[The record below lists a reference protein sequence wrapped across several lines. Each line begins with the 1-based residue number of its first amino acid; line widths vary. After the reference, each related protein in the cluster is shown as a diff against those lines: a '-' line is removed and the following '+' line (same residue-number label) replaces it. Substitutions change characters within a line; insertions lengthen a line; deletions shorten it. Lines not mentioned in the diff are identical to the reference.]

1 MGLSNRSRGRSE
13 RPTTVKFAHVAHAER
28 RQPSWLTRDEK
39 ERRYPS
45 FHPPVSRPPLDGMPA
60 NPREHE
66 RTRLAVDHQSP
77 AVRITQAPHGHAS
90 SLPPNGKALNPA
102 ELEALVAERALQNAT
117 AQLLDEA
124 RAVLAE
130 AIEAFDQARRDLAYA
145 SEPRLVELA
154 MLVARRVIGRELL
167 TQPELVAD
175 LVREG
180 VDALASSDTTRV
192 RVGAAFGEIRELLLD
207 QLAARGIEVELIVSP
222 HLADYACVV
231 ETELGRVDES
241 VEERLNTLLES
252 IEEERET

>member
-13 RPTTVKFAHVAHAER
+13 RPTTVKFAHVSHAER
-28 RQPSWLTRDEK
+28 RQPSWLTREEK

-45 FHPPVSRPPLDGMPA
+45 FHPPISRPPLDGGHA

-66 RTRLAVDHQSP
+66 RARMTIDHP
-77 AVRITQAPHGHAS
+77 APPVRITQTPNGQGS
-90 SLPPNGKALNPA
+90 SLPPNPRGINPA

-124 RAVLAE
+124 RTVLAE
-130 AIEAFDQARRDLAYA
+130 AIESFDQARRDLAYV

-180 VDALASSDTTRV
+180 IDALASSDTTRV
-192 RVGAAFGEIRELLLD
+192 RVGAAFGEIRDLVLD
-207 QLAARGIEVELIVSP
+207 QLATRGIEVELVVSP